1 MSRATEPEA
10 CASEENAPNVD
21 AEGAPSAEDVIHAL
35 IGTAHVIE
43 RVFDARLAKFKLPVR
58 LSGPRLHILIAVEQ
72 HKRLRMGDVAA
83 ALGITPRTVT
93 TLVDGIERDGLI
105 RRALDPKDRRA
116 TLLELTPLAQEH
128 FAQVRA
134 LQKQLTEDIS
144 CGLDASQ
151 RSQLLAL
158 LCQLRESVHASPN
171 VAMSTHGES
180 GETD

>member
-10 CASEENAPNVD
+10 CAPEENLPD
-21 AEGAPSAEDVIHAL
+21 DEAEQAPSAEDVIHAL

-43 RVFDARLAKFKLPVR
+43 RAFDARLAKFKLPVR
-58 LSGPRLHILIAVEQ
+58 LSGPRLHILIAVE
-72 HKRLRMGDVAA
+72 HAKRLRMGDVAA

-105 RRALDPKDRRA
+105 KRVLDPKDRRA

-144 CGLDASQ
+144 CGLDGEQ
-151 RSQLLAL
+151 RCQLLDL
-158 LCQLRESVHASPN
+158 LCQLRESVNS
-171 VAMSTHGES
+171 STITATPAHSES
-180 GETD
+180 QETD

>member
-1 MSRATEPEA
+1 MSRAMEPDA
-10 CASEENAPNVD
+10 HAPEENAPD
-21 AEGAPSAEDVIHAL
+21 DDTAQAPSAEDVIHAL

-72 HKRLRMGDVAA
+72 AKRLRMGDVAS

-105 RRALDPKDRRA
+105 RRVLDPKDRRA

-128 FAQVRA
+128 FARVRA
-134 LQKQLTEDIS
+134 LHKQLTEDIS
-144 CGLDASQ
+144 CGLNGAQ
-151 RSQLLAL
+151 RSQLLGL
-158 LCQLRESVHASPN
+158 LQQLRESVSASPH
-171 VAMSTHGES
+171 VAMPSHGEA
-180 GETD
+180 GETE